1 MGAKVLIF
9 KIESNNNHLKELKVE
24 LEVSNV
30 CSWQTS
36 QRNTFSNKESAS
48 PIVILIGSAD
58 VLPSEIMLSA
68 NNIKQ
73 YKTNVLLIFILFSC
87 YLPQNYTILCQKFR
101 NQITLFLSEIRK

>member
-9 KIESNNNHLKELKVE
+9 KVESHNNHLKELKEE
-24 LEVSNV
+24 LEVSNMY
-30 CSWQTS
+30 SWQTS

-48 PIVILIGSAD
+48 PIVILTGSAD

-73 YKTNVLLIFILFSC
+73 YKTNVLLIFIFLIVISAAKLHPF
-87 YLPQNYTILCQKFR
+87 YVR
-101 NQITLFLSEIRK
+101 N